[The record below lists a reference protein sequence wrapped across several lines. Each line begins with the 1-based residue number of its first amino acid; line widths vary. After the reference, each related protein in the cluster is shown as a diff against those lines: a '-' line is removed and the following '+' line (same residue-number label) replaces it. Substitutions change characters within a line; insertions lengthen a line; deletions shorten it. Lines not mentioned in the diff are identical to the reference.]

1 MNGWE
6 KMLES
11 WHRKYYDSPFMFVC
25 ELLAIIL
32 GLIYQ
37 RKNKIGQFFICYT
50 IIDILILIL
59 NNYLMNFSN
68 LTKKEFSDS
77 LLITNTISFLGEL
90 LAFLFFFQLTLQSK
104 LIKRLIPF
112 LRGIFILLALLHLL
126 NLFIFHRPISGNDM
140 NYLGAIEFFFLII
153 PCFFY
158 FAELFSKP
166 SPVSLFRRPSFWITT
181 GIFFYTFVS
190 IPYYFIVEYL
200 SKSGYQY
207 YYELSVLLFSIPYG
221 ITFLFLSKAFTLK
234 TGLTN

>member
-1 MNGWE
+1 MSGWE

-25 ELLAIIL
+25 ELIAIIL

-59 NNYLMNFSN
+59 NNYLQNFLN
-68 LTKKEFSDS
+68 FTNKELDNS
-77 LLITNTISFLGEL
+77 LLITNTFSFLGEI
-90 LAFLFFFQLTLQSK
+90 LAFLFFFQCTLQGK
-104 LIKRLIPF
+104 LIKRLIPV
-112 LRGIFILLALLHLL
+112 LRNTFIILATSHLL
-126 NLFIFHRPISGNDM
+126 NIFLFHRALTSNDM
-140 NYLGAIEFFFLII
+140 YYLGAIEFFFLMI
-153 PCFFY
+153 PCLFY
-158 FAELFSKP
+158 FAELFTKP
-166 SPVSLFRRPSFWITT
+166 SAKGLFKRPSFWITT

-234 TGLTN
+234 TELTT